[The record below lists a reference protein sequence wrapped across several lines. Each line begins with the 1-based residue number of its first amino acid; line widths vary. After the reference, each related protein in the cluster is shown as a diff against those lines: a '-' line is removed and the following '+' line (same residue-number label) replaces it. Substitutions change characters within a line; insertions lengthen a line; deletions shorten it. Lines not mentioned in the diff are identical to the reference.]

1 MDAPEEKGSD
11 GMTEAVGTPEAGG
24 AARRGVRAPVPDGK
38 GGICGPCSLEPYEGE
53 RREPALQLVGVE
65 KTLDGRKVVDGVT
78 LDIPRSQ
85 ITAIIGLS
93 GAGKSLL
100 LKHMI
105 GLMRPDRGQVLLDGV
120 DINRLSRKRLYEV
133 RKRFGMLFQTG
144 ALFDSLTVFENVAF
158 PLRENRPLA
167 EAEIREK
174 VRATLRSVGLEEAEE
189 KFPDELSGGM
199 VRRAALARAIV
210 MDPEIILF
218 DEPTTGLDPI
228 IRNSILNLVCRTY
241 HEHHFTMV
249 MVSHDLPDIFH
260 WCHNVV
266 VVHGG
271 KVVEVGSP
279 SEIQNSVNPFVRQLV
294 EGDITGPLQLM

>member
-1 MDAPEEKGSD
+1 MQVGNDGIRAEPDTRAPEEW
-11 GMTEAVGTPEAGG
+11 
-24 AARRGVRAPVPDGK
+24 
-38 GGICGPCSLEPYEGE
+38 ICKPCSVGPYTGAK
-53 RREPALQLVGVE
+53 REPVFRLVGVE
-65 KTLDGRKVVDGVT
+65 KTLDGRKVLDGVT
-78 LDIPRSQ
+78 LAIPRGQ

-105 GLMRPDRGQVLLDGV
+105 GLMKPDRGQVLLDGV
-120 DINRLSRKRLYEV
+120 DINRLTREGLYET
-133 RKRFGMLFQTG
+133 RKRFGMLFQGG

-158 PLRENRPLA
+158 PLREKTDMP
-167 EAEIREK
+167 EGEIRGK
-174 VRATLRSVGLEEAEE
+174 VRAILRKVGLEKAEE

-199 VRRAALARAIV
+199 VRRAALARAVV

-228 IRNSILNLVCRTY
+228 IRNSILNLICRTY

-249 MVSHDLPDIFH
+249 MISHDLPDIFQ
-260 WCHNVV
+260 WCHHVA

-271 KVVEVGSP
+271 KVVEVGTP
-279 SEIQNSVNPFVRQLV
+279 EEIRGSVTPFVRQLV
-294 EGDITGPLQLM
+294 DGDIAGPVPMM

>member
-1 MDAPEEKGSD
+1 MKVENDETRTGPD
-11 GMTEAVGTPEAGG
+11 P
-24 AARRGVRAPVPDGK
+24 RVPDGK
-38 GGICGPCSLEPYEGE
+38 DWICKPCFIGAYTGAK
-53 RREPALQLVGVE
+53 REPVLRLLDVE
-65 KTLDGRKVVDGVT
+65 KTLDGRKVLDGVT

-105 GLMRPDRGQVLLDGV
+105 GLMRPDRGQVLLDEV
-120 DINRLSRKRLYEV
+120 DINRLPRQKLYEA
-133 RKRFGMLFQTG
+133 RKRFGMLFQSG

-158 PLRENRPLA
+158 PLRETSDMPDG
-167 EAEIREK
+167 EIREK
-174 VRATLRSVGLEEAEE
+174 VRGILGKVGLEKAGE

-199 VRRAALARAIV
+199 VRRVALARAMV

-228 IRNSILNLVCRTY
+228 IRNSILNLICRTY

-249 MVSHDLPDIFH
+249 MISHDLPDIFQ
-260 WCHNVV
+260 WCHHVV
-266 VVHGG
+266 VVHNGR
-271 KVVEVGSP
+271 VVEVGTP
-279 SEIQNSVNPFVRQLV
+279 EEIRNSGTPFVRQLV
-294 EGDITGPLQLM
+294 EGDIAGPVQLM